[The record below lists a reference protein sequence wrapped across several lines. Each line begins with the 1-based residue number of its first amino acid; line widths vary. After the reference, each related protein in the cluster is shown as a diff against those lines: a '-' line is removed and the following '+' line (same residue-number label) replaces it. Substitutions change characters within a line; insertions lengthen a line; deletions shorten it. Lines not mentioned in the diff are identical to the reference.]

1 MTAEFN
7 WDDARI
13 FLAIARVGTLSGAA
27 DKMNMGIA
35 TVSRL
40 LDRLEQALN
49 VPLFSRHQSGYR
61 LTDDGEALLARA
73 EALEYAGLAFGEAA
87 QLQGHVA
94 GVVRLATSDN
104 LATHFILPSLKGLL
118 DHYPELRVEVLSGVQ
133 PVNLHR
139 RDAGFAVVVAIMLA
153 IDLLLQGR
161 RGSHSMTMKQAAGWS
176 ILWVTLSLLFNAA
189 FWWYLVQTQGRAVA
203 DPQALAFLTGYLIE
217 KALAVDNVFVWL
229 MLFSYFAVPPALQRR
244 VLVYGVLG
252 AIVLRTIMIF
262 AGSWLI
268 SQFDWLLYVFGAFL
282 LFTGVKMALA
292 KEDDSGIG
300 DKPLVRWIRSHLRMT
315 DKIESE
321 RFFTRKNGVLFA
333 TPLLLVLI
341 LVELSDVIFAV
352 DSIPAIFAVTTD
364 PFIVLT
370 SNLFAIL
377 GLRAMYFLL
386 AGVAERFSMLKYG
399 LSVIL
404 VFIGVK
410 MLIVDFYHIPVA
422 ISLGVVGGILT
433 VTLLINAWVNKQH
446 DKQRKLPE

>member
-1 MTAEFN
+1 MNT
-7 WDDARI
+7 
-13 FLAIARVGTLSGAA
+13 VGTP
-27 DKMNMGIA
+27 
-35 TVSRL
+35 L
-40 LDRLEQALN
+40 LW
-49 VPLFSRHQSGYR
+49 G
-61 LTDDGEALLARA
+61 
-73 EALEYAGLAFGEAA
+73 
-87 QLQGHVA
+87 
-94 GVVRLATSDN
+94 
-104 LATHFILPSLKGLL
+104 
-118 DHYPELRVEVLSGVQ
+118 
-133 PVNLHR
+133 
-139 RDAGFAVVVAIMLA
+139 GFAVVVAIMLA

-422 ISLGVVGGILT
+422 ISLGVVGGILA
-433 VTLLINAWVNKQH
+433 VTLLINAWVNRQH
-446 DKQRKLPE
+446 GKQRKLPE

>member
-1 MTAEFN
+1 MNT
-7 WDDARI
+7 
-13 FLAIARVGTLSGAA
+13 VGTP
-27 DKMNMGIA
+27 
-35 TVSRL
+35 L
-40 LDRLEQALN
+40 LW
-49 VPLFSRHQSGYR
+49 G
-61 LTDDGEALLARA
+61 
-73 EALEYAGLAFGEAA
+73 
-87 QLQGHVA
+87 
-94 GVVRLATSDN
+94 
-104 LATHFILPSLKGLL
+104 
-118 DHYPELRVEVLSGVQ
+118 
-133 PVNLHR
+133 
-139 RDAGFAVVVAIMLA
+139 GFAVVVAIMLA

-262 AGSWLI
+262 AGNWLI

-422 ISLGVVGGILT
+422 ISLGVVGGILAA
-433 VTLLINAWVNKQH
+433 TLLINAWVNRQH

>member
-1 MTAEFN
+1 
-7 WDDARI
+7 
-13 FLAIARVGTLSGAA
+13 
-27 DKMNMGIA
+27 
-35 TVSRL
+35 
-40 LDRLEQALN
+40 
-49 VPLFSRHQSGYR
+49 
-61 LTDDGEALLARA
+61 
-73 EALEYAGLAFGEAA
+73 
-87 QLQGHVA
+87 
-94 GVVRLATSDN
+94 
-104 LATHFILPSLKGLL
+104 
-118 DHYPELRVEVLSGVQ
+118 
-133 PVNLHR
+133 
-139 RDAGFAVVVAIMLA
+139 
-153 IDLLLQGR
+153 GR

-422 ISLGVVGGILT
+422 ISLGVVGGILA
-433 VTLLINAWVNKQH
+433 VTLLINAWVNRQH

>member
-1 MTAEFN
+1 MNT
-7 WDDARI
+7 
-13 FLAIARVGTLSGAA
+13 VGTP
-27 DKMNMGIA
+27 
-35 TVSRL
+35 L
-40 LDRLEQALN
+40 LW
-49 VPLFSRHQSGYR
+49 G
-61 LTDDGEALLARA
+61 
-73 EALEYAGLAFGEAA
+73 
-87 QLQGHVA
+87 
-94 GVVRLATSDN
+94 
-104 LATHFILPSLKGLL
+104 
-118 DHYPELRVEVLSGVQ
+118 
-133 PVNLHR
+133 
-139 RDAGFAVVVAIMLA
+139 GFAVVVAIMLA

-189 FWWYLVQTQGRAVA
+189 FWWYLVQTQGWAVA

-422 ISLGVVGGILT
+422 ISLGVVGGILA

>member
-1 MTAEFN
+1 MNT
-7 WDDARI
+7 
-13 FLAIARVGTLSGAA
+13 VGTP
-27 DKMNMGIA
+27 
-35 TVSRL
+35 L
-40 LDRLEQALN
+40 LW
-49 VPLFSRHQSGYR
+49 G
-61 LTDDGEALLARA
+61 
-73 EALEYAGLAFGEAA
+73 
-87 QLQGHVA
+87 
-94 GVVRLATSDN
+94 
-104 LATHFILPSLKGLL
+104 
-118 DHYPELRVEVLSGVQ
+118 
-133 PVNLHR
+133 
-139 RDAGFAVVVAIMLA
+139 GFAVVVAIMLA

-404 VFIGVK
+404 MFIGVK

-433 VTLLINAWVNKQH
+433 VTLLINAWVNRQH

>member
-1 MTAEFN
+1 MNT
-7 WDDARI
+7 
-13 FLAIARVGTLSGAA
+13 VGTP
-27 DKMNMGIA
+27 
-35 TVSRL
+35 L
-40 LDRLEQALN
+40 LW
-49 VPLFSRHQSGYR
+49 G
-61 LTDDGEALLARA
+61 
-73 EALEYAGLAFGEAA
+73 
-87 QLQGHVA
+87 
-94 GVVRLATSDN
+94 
-104 LATHFILPSLKGLL
+104 
-118 DHYPELRVEVLSGVQ
+118 
-133 PVNLHR
+133 
-139 RDAGFAVVVAIMLA
+139 GFAVVVAIMLA

-333 TPLLLVLI
+333 TTLLLVLI

-422 ISLGVVGGILT
+422 ISLGVVGGILA
-433 VTLLINAWVNKQH
+433 VTLLINAWVNRQH

>member
-1 MTAEFN
+1 MNT
-7 WDDARI
+7 
-13 FLAIARVGTLSGAA
+13 VGTP
-27 DKMNMGIA
+27 
-35 TVSRL
+35 L
-40 LDRLEQALN
+40 LW
-49 VPLFSRHQSGYR
+49 G
-61 LTDDGEALLARA
+61 
-73 EALEYAGLAFGEAA
+73 
-87 QLQGHVA
+87 
-94 GVVRLATSDN
+94 
-104 LATHFILPSLKGLL
+104 
-118 DHYPELRVEVLSGVQ
+118 
-133 PVNLHR
+133 
-139 RDAGFAVVVAIMLA
+139 GFAVVVAIMLA

-292 KEDDSGIG
+292 KEDVSGIG

-422 ISLGVVGGILT
+422 ISLGVVGGILA
-433 VTLLINAWVNKQH
+433 VTLLINAWVNRQH

>member
-1 MTAEFN
+1 MNT
-7 WDDARI
+7 
-13 FLAIARVGTLSGAA
+13 VGTP
-27 DKMNMGIA
+27 
-35 TVSRL
+35 L
-40 LDRLEQALN
+40 LW
-49 VPLFSRHQSGYR
+49 G
-61 LTDDGEALLARA
+61 
-73 EALEYAGLAFGEAA
+73 
-87 QLQGHVA
+87 
-94 GVVRLATSDN
+94 
-104 LATHFILPSLKGLL
+104 
-118 DHYPELRVEVLSGVQ
+118 
-133 PVNLHR
+133 
-139 RDAGFAVVVAIMLA
+139 GFAVVVAIMLA

-333 TPLLLVLI
+333 TPLQLVLI

-422 ISLGVVGGILT
+422 ISLGVVGGILA
-433 VTLLINAWVNKQH
+433 VTLLINAWVNRQH